1 MKTLLSLKSILP
13 LALLFC
19 ATSISANKIISVADF
34 GLKPDS
40 RINAV
45 PFVQKAIDAC
55 KKNPGSTLVF
65 PKGRYDFWA
74 QHAIEKEYHE
84 TNTYDVNPKILAVLL
99 DEVNDLTIDG
109 NGSEFIMHGRMQPFT
124 LDYCQNVTLKNFT
137 VDWDIP
143 LTAQG
148 TVVEST
154 PDFMEIEIDACQY
167 PYIIENKRLTFVGE
181 GWKSS
186 VWSIMQF
193 DPETHFVLPNTGDN
207 LGWRGY
213 DAMEVSRGRVRLSD
227 PKREANKFYPAA
239 GTILVLRHST
249 RDHAGIFISIAQ
261 TLKWKT

>member
-109 NGSEFIMHGRMQPFT
+109 NGSEFIMHGRINHSLWIIAKT
-124 LDYCQNVTLKNFT
+124 L
-137 VDWDIP
+137 
-143 LTAQG
+143 
-148 TVVEST
+148 
-154 PDFMEIEIDACQY
+154 
-167 PYIIENKRLTFVGE
+167 
-181 GWKSS
+181 
-186 VWSIMQF
+186 
-193 DPETHFVLPNTGDN
+193 H
-207 LGWRGY
+207 
-213 DAMEVSRGRVRLSD
+213 
-227 PKREANKFYPAA
+227 
-239 GTILVLRHST
+239 
-249 RDHAGIFISIAQ
+249 
-261 TLKWKT
+261 